1 MIISAGQIS
10 SLLKPS
16 LSILIEDLHSI
27 YNGIL
32 TMVSS
37 GVQNGDPGVFVCNG
51 TFTVH
56 VSDMF

>member
-1 MIISAGQIS
+1 MIISLG

-27 YNGIL
+27 YSGIL
-32 TMVSS
+32 TVVSS

-51 TFTVH
+51 TFTLH
-56 VSDMF
+56 VSEMF